1 MRRGLVLLAAI
12 VVLGFLVVGLV
23 LSRVKF
29 TGTSD
34 AELTTLVRNV
44 PVPATV
50 TSVPPEVHE
59 TVNTGLAHHY
69 RLVNLKFAT
78 DLSCDAL
85 MTAWEGILQA
95 KGRHFVK
102 SDTTGPVLSLKLTDT
117 PVPVSVILG
126 NRNDARIGCR
136 MPIVAT
142 SGIPYTGL

>member
-1 MRRGLVLLAAI
+1 MKRGLVVLTAI
-12 VVLGFLVVGLV
+12 AVLVFLVVGLA

-34 AELTTLVRNV
+34 AELTRLVRNV
-44 PVPATV
+44 PVPGTV

-59 TVNTGLAHHY
+59 IVNAGLARHY
-69 RLVNLKFAT
+69 RLVNLKFET

-85 MTAWEGILQA
+85 ATAWEGILQA
-95 KGRHFVK
+95 RGRHFVK

-126 NRNDARIGCR
+126 NPNDARIGCK

-142 SGIPYTGL
+142 SGTTYTGL